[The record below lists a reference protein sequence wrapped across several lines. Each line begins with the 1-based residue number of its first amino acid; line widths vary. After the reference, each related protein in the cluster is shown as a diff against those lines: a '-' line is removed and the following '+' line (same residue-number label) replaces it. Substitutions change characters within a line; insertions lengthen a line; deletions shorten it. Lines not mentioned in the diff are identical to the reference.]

1 VATDQEWQALC
12 RVIGKPEL
20 IEDARFID
28 PSARLKN
35 QEELDTI
42 INQWTK
48 DRDYYEVT
56 KKLQEAG
63 VASAPSFSSEGLFLD
78 PHLRE
83 RGVFSQLDHP
93 IMGKDW
99 VVTPPWRLSETPA
112 RIHRHSPLL
121 GEHNEEVFGQM
132 LGMSRI
138 EIKELE
144 KEEVIY

>member
-1 VATDQEWQALC
+1 M
-12 RVIGKPEL
+12 GKPEL
-20 IEDARFID
+20 FEDARFKD
-28 PSARLKN
+28 FSVRRNN

-63 VASAPSFSSEGLFLD
+63 VASAPSFSSEGLFHD

-93 IMGKDW
+93 VMGKDW
-99 VVTPPWRLSETPA
+99 VVTPPWQLSETPA

-132 LGMSRI
+132 LGLSQG

-144 KEEVIY
+144 KEGVIY